1 MPCVNMNNI
10 NQKNKNIIT
19 NSLRLI
25 RQCPVCQTKYEVRK
39 VQVVDLTET
48 GVLVYFSCPICFS
61 SLIAQIV
68 EAPFGM
74 VGSAMLTDLEA
85 GEVKKFKDGDGVT
98 ADDVLEVY
106 ERLESNRVI
115 E

>member
-1 MPCVNMNNI
+1 MDNRNRKNTSII
-10 NQKNKNIIT
+10 N

-39 VQVVDLTET
+39 VQVVELTDS
-48 GVLVYFSCPICFS
+48 GVLVYFFCPICLS
-61 SLIAQIV
+61 SLIAQITEV
-68 EAPFGM
+68 PFGM
-74 VGSAMLTDLEA
+74 VGSAMLTDLEVD
-85 GEVKKFKDGDGVT
+85 EVKKFKDGDGVT

-106 ERLESNRVI
+106 QKLESNRVI